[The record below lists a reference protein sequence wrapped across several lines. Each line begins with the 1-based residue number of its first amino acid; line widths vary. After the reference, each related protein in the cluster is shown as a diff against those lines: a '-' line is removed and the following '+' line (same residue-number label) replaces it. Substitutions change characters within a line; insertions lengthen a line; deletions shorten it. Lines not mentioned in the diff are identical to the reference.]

1 MIQDLNDISVLG
13 KTNQEYL
20 EAIKMD
26 LTLLDQAAETAN
38 DMADLLGQATVER
51 DDNSAARVIRD
62 KAFTHLKEV
71 VDEVRNCGQ

>member
-1 MIQDLNDISVLG
+1 
-13 KTNQEYL
+13 
-20 EAIKMD
+20 MD

-51 DDNSAARVIRD
+51 EDNSAARVIRD